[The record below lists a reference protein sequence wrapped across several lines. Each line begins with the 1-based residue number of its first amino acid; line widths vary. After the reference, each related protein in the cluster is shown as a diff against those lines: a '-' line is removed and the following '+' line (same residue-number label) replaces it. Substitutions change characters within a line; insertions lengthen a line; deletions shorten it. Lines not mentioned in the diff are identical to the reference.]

1 MGISWEKR
9 GRANQLLRPMK
20 LSVNGHSFTRSV
32 QTRGAAMKR
41 INLGSRK
48 LVTLALALIAAAIG
62 VASKWLLTS
71 GELLPGIDGAYYW
84 VQVRSVMTEFTLG
97 FNDLPLVIWAQALIA
112 WVVGDIPLG
121 VRISD
126 ALLPAISA
134 IPIYFLLRKS
144 KSVFVPAIA
153 ILVVLLH
160 PIQLYFFTGDFLKN
174 SAAIPVV
181 FFICWILY
189 NWESAPRKR
198 SIVYLLICLV
208 VLGLAHFGTLLL
220 GLMILGIWLIVHLRN
235 ASKRFWIY
243 SLSITAGSLAA
254 VLAGLAILVP
264 SRFER
269 LISFVTT
276 PSTIFANPAVD
287 MLFSGHGDYP
297 MMFSIITGQLG
308 AIVLGFWTWNAR
320 KNLSDSQLS
329 LVLASLIS
337 AFMLSS
343 PLIGMEW
350 ANRLVAMSFVPLLV
364 AAMVIWMA
372 YEKLPARITVGV
384 LAASTLITTMVFST
398 MSLKQSMISETQY
411 SDLIKFSKEYKLP
424 ENSIVVARHGLEFLV
439 AWEMHTD
446 VLQET
451 SYSEEDL
458 SSYSSVY
465 YLEGIGGM
473 GWPMGG
479 NPPTGMK
486 PPTDMKLPIGMKPP
500 AGFIPGGLGKGPMGG
515 DMKKVDI
522 TGVEVYKN
530 DSFTLKK
537 VR

>member
-1 MGISWEKR
+1 MKIRESN
-9 GRANQLLRPMK
+9 ALR
-20 LSVNGHSFTRSV
+20 LGLAVAAALNG
-32 QTRGAAMKR
+32 
-41 INLGSRK
+41 
-48 LVTLALALIAAAIG
+48 IAA
-62 VASKWLLTS
+62 KWLLTS
-71 GELLPGIDGAYYW
+71 GDLLPGIDGAYYW
-84 VQVRSVMTEFTLG
+84 VQVRSVMTDFTLG

-112 WVVGDIPLG
+112 WIVGDIPLG

-126 ALLPAISA
+126 ALLPALSA

-153 ILVVLLH
+153 ILKVLLH

-189 NWESAPRKR
+189 NWELAPRKR
-198 SIVYLLICLV
+198 SIVYLLLCLV
-208 VLGLAHFGTLLL
+208 TLGLAHFGTLLL
-220 GLMILGIWLIVHLRN
+220 GLMLVGIWLIVHLRN

-243 SLSITAGSLAA
+243 SLSITAGSLLA

-269 LISFVTT
+269 LISFVAT

-308 AIVLGFWTWNAR
+308 AIVLGFWVWRAR
-320 KNLSDSQLS
+320 KSLSDSQLS
-329 LVLASLIS
+329 LLVACLVS

-364 AAMVIWMA
+364 AAMVLWIA
-372 YEKLPARITVGV
+372 YEKLPTRITISV

-398 MSLKQSMISETQY
+398 MGLKQPIMSETQY
-411 SDLIKFSKEYKLP
+411 KDLLLFSKEYKLP
-424 ENSIVVARHGLEFLV
+424 AGSIVVARHGLEFLV

-446 VLQET
+446 VIQET
-451 SYSEEDL
+451 SYADEDL

-465 YLEGIGGM
+465 YLEEVGGM
-473 GWPMGG
+473 VGPGG
-479 NPPTGMK
+479 AKPPSDSKPPAGMK
-486 PPTDMKLPIGMKPP
+486 PPVGFKPGEKPP
-500 AGFIPGGLGKGPMGG
+500 TGFIPGGDGKGPMGG
-515 DMKKVDI
+515 DMKKAEI
-522 TGVEVYKN
+522 TGTEVYKN